1 MSLAVRRIRRLLGT
15 GSPTL
20 VVRAARRSVDLR
32 RASRALEAALASDKP
47 LVVGPFLGEVGY
59 ELLYWRPYVLHLLRT
74 HRVAPERVTIVS
86 RGGAGTWYREVAGR
100 IVDAFELVEPDEIR
114 VRMDERRRAT
124 GERKQTREDALDREL
139 FLRASPQRSGMGGAE
154 PIHPLH
160 MFWRSR
166 FAWEGLAD
174 PATLLATGDYDE
186 LPRGEL
192 EPAVAALLPD
202 RFVAVK
208 AYYNDCLPDGPATR
222 AGLAALIHELAA
234 DVPVVLLAAGAAVD
248 DHADWT
254 DARRTLIEVA
264 PALRPE
270 TNLAQQAA
278 IVARAEAL
286 VATYGG
292 FSYVGPFLDVPTVAV
307 SEQAEANPNHE
318 RILRAVRPDATYVRT
333 DLEGGAAA
341 VRDALA

>member
-15 GSPTL
+15 GSPRM

-32 RASRALEAALASDKP
+32 RAGRELEGALASDKP

-59 ELLYWRPYVLHLLRT
+59 ELLYWRPYVLHLLRA
-74 HRVAPERVTIVS
+74 HGVDRERVTIVS
-86 RGGAGTWYREVAGR
+86 RGGAGAWYRDVAER
-100 IVDAFELVEPDEIR
+100 FVDAFELVEPDEIR

-139 FLRASPQRSGMGGAE
+139 FLRASRDLGGAE

-174 PATLLATGDYDE
+174 PGTLLATGDYDE

-208 AYYNDCLPDGPATR
+208 AYYNDCLPDNPASR
-222 AGLAALIHELAA
+222 AGLAKLVGELAA
-234 DVPVVLLAAGAAVD
+234 ELPVVLLAAGAAVD

-254 DARRTLIEVA
+254 DSRHALIEVA
-264 PALRPE
+264 PVLRPE

-307 SEQAEANPNHE
+307 SELAEDNPNHE
-318 RILRAVRPDATYVRT
+318 RILRAVRPGATYVRT
-333 DLEGGAAA
+333 DLEGGSAA
-341 VRDALA
+341 VRGARA

>member
-1 MSLAVRRIRRLLGT
+1 MSLAVRRLRRLLGP
-15 GSPTL
+15 GSPRM

-32 RASRALEAALASDKP
+32 RAARELEAALASDKP

-59 ELLYWRPYVLHLLRT
+59 ELLYWRPYVLHLLRA
-74 HRVAPERVTIVS
+74 HGVDRERVTVVS
-86 RGGAGTWYREVAGR
+86 RGGAGAWYRDVAGR

-139 FLRASPQRSGMGGAE
+139 LRRASRDVGGAE

-166 FAWEGLAD
+166 FAWEGLAE
-174 PATLLATGDYDE
+174 PATLLATGDYDA

-208 AYYNDCLPDGPATR
+208 AYYNDCLPDSAASR
-222 AGLAALIHELAA
+222 AGLANLVGELAA
-234 DVPVVLLAAGAAVD
+234 ELPVVLLAAGAAVD

-254 DARRTLIEVA
+254 DSRRALIEVA

-307 SEQAEANPNHE
+307 SERAEENPNHE

-333 DLEGGAAA
+333 DLAGGAAA
-341 VRDALA
+341 IRDALA